1 MEVVSSLCFGQ
12 PTPPEENLV
21 QELLK
26 LVITEKNQ
34 TRELSYSDNV
44 KTDRIPVIRSFLLQ
58 LLMEHR

>member
-21 QELLK
+21 KELLK
-26 LVITEKNQ
+26 LVITENNQ
-34 TRELSYSDNV
+34 TKELSYSDEV
-44 KTDRIPVIRSFLLQ
+44 ETDRIPVIRSFLLQ